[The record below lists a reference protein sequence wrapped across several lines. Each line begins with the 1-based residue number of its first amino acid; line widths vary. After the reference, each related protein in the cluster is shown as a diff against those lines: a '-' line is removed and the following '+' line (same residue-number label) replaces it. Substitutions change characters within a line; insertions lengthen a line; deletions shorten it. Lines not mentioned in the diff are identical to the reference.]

1 MPIYILASK
10 LTSKGMRAE
19 TREKFGQEWMDQIKK
34 ACPDVKWLNHFAV
47 LGPYDFISLYEA
59 PDEKTA
65 MKVSLIT
72 LSMGAVNAESWTA
85 MPYSEFLDLTK
96 SIQ

>member
-1 MPIYILASK
+1 MK
-10 LTSKGMRAE
+10 AE
-19 TREKFGQEWMDQIKK
+19 NREKFGQEWMEKIKEV
-34 ACPDVKWLNHFAV
+34 CPDVKWLNHFAI
-47 LGPYDFISLYEA
+47 LGPYDFISVYEA

-72 LSMGAVNAESWTA
+72 LSMGAVSAESWTA
-85 MPYSEFLDLTK
+85 FQYSEFLDLAK